1 MSKTIIGFAG
11 RKRAGKTCLS
21 KYLAEKYN
29 GTIVTVADA
38 LKHLCCDLCEF
49 KDIEELN
56 YYKDNGTSW
65 SFNKEKYAP
74 IWAKIIC
81 EQVFGEYTE
90 NHYNTVLKSLE
101 EIYTYNV
108 RELLQFIGT
117 DIIRKYK
124 PNWHVD
130 KMVEAINNA
139 TTDIVCVD
147 DIRFPNERDAV
158 EKLGGTVFF
167 IIRPD
172 LTINVSN
179 HESEISLTWPE
190 FEDNRIIINSF
201 TKKRLFEDFDEALNT
216 QFFLLS
222 SNPTFKQ
229 CYSDYVK
236 CNEKLGY
243 CGSKKTCYGGNSLNV
258 TEYNFVK
265 HVLIN
270 NMQSHN
276 GCIVLHAEN
285 DTEMDFYQQML
296 YGKYCYQT
304 PYYFNTIIMWNPFI
318 IENIKAWL

>member
-21 KYLAEKYN
+21 KYLTEKYN

-38 LKHLCCDLCEF
+38 LKHLCCDLCGF

-56 YYKDNGTSW
+56 YYKDKRTSW
-65 SFNKEKYAP
+65 SFNKVKEAP
-74 IWAKIIC
+74 RWAKIIC

-90 NHYNTVLKSLE
+90 NHYNKVLELLS

-108 RELLQFIGT
+108 RELLQFVGT

-124 PNWHVD
+124 PTWHVD

-139 TTDIVCVD
+139 PTDIVCVD
-147 DIRFPNERDAV
+147 DIRFPNERAAV

-167 IIRPD
+167 IVRPD
-172 LTINVSN
+172 LTVDVSN

-190 FEDNRIIINSF
+190 FEDNRIIVNTFSKEF
-201 TKKRLFEDFDEALNT
+201 VFEQFDDALRT

-222 SNPTFKQ
+222 SIPIFKQ
-229 CYSDYVK
+229 YYTDTNK

-243 CGSKKTCYGGNSLNV
+243 CGSKRTCNDGNLLSV

-265 HVLIN
+265 HDLVG
-270 NMQSHN
+270 NMITHN
-276 GCIVLHAEN
+276 GCIVLHPEN
-285 DTEMDFYQQML
+285 KTVMDFYQQML
-296 YGKYCYQT
+296 YGKPKSTCEIN
-304 PYYFNTIIMWNPFI
+304 PIILWNPFI

>member
-21 KYLAEKYN
+21 KYLTEKYN

-38 LKHLCCDLCEF
+38 LKRLCCDLCGF

-56 YYKDNGTSW
+56 YYKDKGTTW
-65 SFNKEKYAP
+65 SFNQEKYASL
-74 IWAKIIC
+74 WANTIC
-81 EQVFGEYTE
+81 AQVFGDYTD
-90 NHYNTVLKSLE
+90 NQHS
-101 EIYTYNV
+101 EILGLVNEINTYNI
-108 RELLQFIGT
+108 RELLQFVGT

-147 DIRFPNERDAV
+147 DIRFPNERAAV

-167 IIRPD
+167 IVRPD
-172 LTINVSN
+172 LTIGVSN

-190 FEDNRIIINSF
+190 FEDNRIIINNFSQEF
-201 TKKRLFEDFDEALNT
+201 MFEQFDNVLQT

-222 SNPTFKQ
+222 TNPIFKQ
-229 CYSDYVK
+229 YYTDVNK

-243 CGSKKTCYGGNSLNV
+243 CGTKRTCYDGNSLNV
-258 TEYNFVK
+258 AEYNFIK

-270 NMQSHN
+270 NMITHN
-276 GCIVLHAEN
+276 GCIVLHPESKSDMN
-285 DTEMDFYQQML
+285 FYEQML
-296 YGKYCYQT
+296 YGKSLNSCII
-304 PYYFNTIIMWNPFI
+304 NTITLWNPFI